1 MAFFCVTVVCIFN
14 YSSKC
19 FLFFENS
26 PQVHCFVFP
35 LSTIMNYGTSNIR
48 SGVGLQ
54 YIFMH
59 NKIHNVTQDMH
70 VCVCVFSHVQLFVT
84 PWTVAHQALC
94 WWDFPCKNTRVGCH
108 SLLQGI
114 FPTQRS
120 NLGLP
125 HCRWNFN
132 HLNHQG
138 SPPQPGHKVLS
149 SVGCNALLFTTAGM
163 INPEH
168 TQNLSSYP
176 SSLQT

>member
-59 NKIHNVTQDMH
+59 NKIHNVTQDMN
-70 VCVCVFSHVQLFVT
+70 VCVCVQSRPT
-84 PWTVAHQALC
+84 LC
-94 WWDFPCKNTRVGCH
+94 DPMDC
-108 SLLQGI
+108 
-114 FPTQRS
+114 
-120 NLGLP
+120 
-125 HCRWNFN
+125 
-132 HLNHQG
+132 
-138 SPPQPGHKVLS
+138 SP
-149 SVGCNALLFTTAGM
+149 
-163 INPEH
+163 
-168 TQNLSSYP
+168 P
-176 SSLQT
+176 SSLLMGFSMQEYLSGVPFPSPGDLPDPEIKPGSPR